1 MHLKIPAG
9 KHLMDLVSV
18 GWFKDSKRMDHVARC
33 HGCAAQVSIFGPSC
47 LSYSIFV
54 AISLSCCVFFL
65 FLLDNTFV

>member
-18 GWFKDSKRMDHVARC
+18 DWLKDSKRMDHVARR

-47 LSYSIFV
+47 LLYGIFV
-54 AISLSCCVFFL
+54 ALSLSRVFFL